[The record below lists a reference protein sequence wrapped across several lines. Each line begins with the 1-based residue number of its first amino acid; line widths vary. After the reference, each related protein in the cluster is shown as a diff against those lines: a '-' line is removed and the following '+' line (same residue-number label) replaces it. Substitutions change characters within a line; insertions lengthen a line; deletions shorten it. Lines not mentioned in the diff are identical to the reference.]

1 MTNISRVDVS
11 IHESAIEAERN
22 LIGALFEQPALW
34 SHCGTL
40 TADDFLL
47 GIHKAIW
54 RALERLHAEK
64 RPVDLAFVASELHD
78 PDAAI
83 YCGLV
88 IRGVVL
94 CDVDVYIREVKSRAL
109 LRSVGEQIESL
120 PEHLHSVTE
129 LRQRLKLIADVLD
142 GGAQ

>member
-1 MTNISRVDVS
+1 MPKIACFDLS

-22 LIGALFEQPALW
+22 LIGALFEQPSLW
-34 SHCGTL
+34 SRCGAL

-54 RALERLHAEK
+54 RTLERLHAEK

-83 YCGLV
+83 DC
-88 IRGVVL
+88 
-94 CDVDVYIREVKSRAL
+94 A
-109 LRSVGEQIESL
+109 LRSGGSAVR
-120 PEHLHSVTE
+120 HRR
-129 LRQRLKLIADVLD
+129 LRR
-142 GGAQ
+142 